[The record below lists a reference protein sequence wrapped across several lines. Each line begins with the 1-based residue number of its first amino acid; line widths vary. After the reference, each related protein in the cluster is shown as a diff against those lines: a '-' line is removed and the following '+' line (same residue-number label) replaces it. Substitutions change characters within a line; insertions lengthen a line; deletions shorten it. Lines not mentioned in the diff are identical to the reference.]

1 MIVLDTNVVSEAMK
15 PEPNPVVL
23 AWLNDQAAE
32 TLYITSVTLAELLFG
47 IQALPQ
53 GKRRDLLDSALND
66 LLALF
71 QDRVLPFD
79 TDAARHYA
87 GLAVSA
93 RMGARGFPTPGGYI
107 AAIASSRGFVVAS
120 RDTAPFEAAGGGGCQ
135 SVELTLARMSPTL
148 CERACTRWWPSVAWL
163 TQVQAMQLRA
173 CGDLHASGRLE
184 QFADVRLPVFLL
196 KQDVFFLHLALG
208 DAPKLAHFMRGRVRD
223 DEGLEHN
230 IRLPQPLLDVLD
242 RFVEA
247 DLGILEAD
255 VADAFR
261 VDEGHALPFAFE
273 LPDDEVRV
281 EVSGLEEADAT
292 ALAEVAQQ
300 VEFPFRKIAGV
311 GVVERLQV
319 LDEPALAFVERGG

>member
-1 MIVLDTNVVSEAMK
+1 ERPGGVDPLHLHRHAGRVAVRHPGPAAGQALALAGRHAQRATRAVQGSCAVLRHGGR
-15 PEPNPVVL
+15 VVL
-23 AWLNDQAAE
+23 RRAGRDGQDW
-32 TLYITSVTLAELLFG
+32 G
-47 IQALPQ
+47 
-53 GKRRDLLDSALND
+53 RDLAALEWIH
-66 LLALF
+66 
-71 QDRVLPFD
+71 R
-79 TDAARHYA
+79 RHRRIA
-87 GLAVSA
+87 GLH
-93 RMGARGFPTPGGYI
+93 RGVTRYRALRGG
-107 AAIASSRGFVVAS
+107 
-120 RDTAPFEAAGGGGCQ
+120 GGGGCQ

-173 CGDLHASGRLE
+173 GGDLHASGRLE

-196 KQDVFFLHLALG
+196 KHDVFFLHLALG

-242 RFVEA
+242 GFVEA

-255 VADAFR
+255 VADAFG
-261 VDEGHALPFAFE
+261 VDEGHALPLAFE

-281 EVSGLEEADAT
+281 EVASLEEADAT
-292 ALAEVAQQ
+292 ALAQVAQQ
-300 VEFPFRKIAGV
+300 VEFAFRKIAGV

-319 LDEPALAFVERGG
+319 LDEPALALIERGG